1 MFNLTQLIITLSAAL
16 CSGLIGVFFNY
27 RQAKKKE
34 LIRLAEKEHDGL
46 LIELKDLQIKLYK
59 LEKDL
64 DEWKQKYYDAL
75 QELIHV
81 KSDLEES
88 LLKLEHIGVHIDA
101 DDTLQIDK

>member
-1 MFNLTQLIITLSAAL
+1 MFNLTQLLITLSAAL

-27 RQAKKKE
+27 KQGKKKE
-34 LIRLAEKEHDGL
+34 LIRLAEKQHDGL

-101 DDTLQIDK
+101 DDVLQIDK

>member
-46 LIELKDLQIKLYK
+46 LIELKDLQIIK
-59 LEKDL
+59 
-64 DEWKQKYYDAL
+64 
-75 QELIHV
+75 
-81 KSDLEES
+81 
-88 LLKLEHIGVHIDA
+88 
-101 DDTLQIDK
+101 

>member
-1 MFNLTQLIITLSAAL
+1 MFNITQLLITLSAAL

-27 RQAKKKE
+27 RQGKKKE
-34 LIRLAEKEHDGL
+34 LIRLAEKKHDGL

-88 LLKLEHIGVHIDA
+88 LLKLEHIGVHINAEDI
-101 DDTLQIDK
+101 LEIDK

>member
-1 MFNLTQLIITLSAAL
+1 MLNTTQIIITIIASVS
-16 CSGLIGVFFNY
+16 SGLIGVFFNY
-27 RQAKKKE
+27 KQGKKKE
-34 LIRLAEKEHDGL
+34 LVRLSEKQHDGL

-64 DEWKQKYYDAL
+64 DEWKEKYYQAL

-88 LLKLEHIGVHIDA
+88 LLKLDHID
-101 DDTLQIDK
+101 LHIDLDFKDE

>member
-27 RQAKKKE
+27 RQAKKKQ

-46 LIELKDLQIKLYK
+46 LIVLKDLQIKLYK

>member
-1 MFNLTQLIITLSAAL
+1 MFNLTQLLITLSAAL

-27 RQAKKKE
+27 RQGKKKE
-34 LIRLAEKEHDGL
+34 LIRLAEKQHDGL

-59 LEKDL
+59 LERDL

-101 DDTLQIDK
+101 DDILRIDK

>member
-1 MFNLTQLIITLSAAL
+1 MLNTTQIIITILASIS
-16 CSGLIGVFFNY
+16 SGLIGVLFNY
-27 RQAKKKE
+27 KREKKKE
-34 LIRLAEKEHDGL
+34 QVRLQEKLHDGL

-64 DEWKQKYYDAL
+64 DEWKNKYYEAL

-88 LLKLEHIGVHIDA
+88 LLKLEHFEIHINED
-101 DDTLQIDK
+101 

>member
-1 MFNLTQLIITLSAAL
+1 MFNLTQLLITLSAAL

-27 RQAKKKE
+27 RQGKKKE
-34 LIRLAEKEHDGL
+34 LIRLAEKQHDGL

-75 QELIHV
+75 QEFIHV

-88 LLKLEHIGVHIDA
+88 LIKLEHINIHFDA
-101 DDTLQIDK
+101 DDIPQIDK

>member
-1 MFNLTQLIITLSAAL
+1 MLNTSQIIITILASVS
-16 CSGLIGVFFNY
+16 SGLVGILFNY
-27 RQAKKKE
+27 RQGKKKE
-34 LIRLAEKEHDGL
+34 AIRLAEKQHDGL

-64 DEWKQKYYDAL
+64 DEWKEKYYEAL

-88 LLKLEHIGVHIDA
+88 LLKLGHIDIHLDLDA
-101 DDTLQIDK
+101 EGE

>member
-34 LIRLAEKEHDGL
+34 IVRLAEKQHDGL

>member
-1 MFNLTQLIITLSAAL
+1 MLNTSQIIITILASVS
-16 CSGLIGVFFNY
+16 SGLVGILFNY
-27 RQAKKKE
+27 RQSKKKE
-34 LIRLAEKEHDGL
+34 AIRLAEKQHDGL

-64 DEWKQKYYDAL
+64 DEWKEKYYEAL

-88 LLKLEHIGVHIDA
+88 LLKLGHIDIHL
-101 DDTLQIDK
+101 DLDSEGE

>member
-27 RQAKKKE
+27 KQAKKKE
-34 LIRLAEKEHDGL
+34 LIRLTEKQHDAL

-81 KSDLEES
+81 KSDLEKS

>member
-1 MFNLTQLIITLSAAL
+1 MFNLTQLLVTLSAAL
-16 CSGLIGVFFNY
+16 CSGLIGVLFNY
-27 RQAKKKE
+27 KQSKKKE
-34 LIRLAEKEHDGL
+34 AIRLAEKQHDGL

-101 DDTLQIDK
+101 DDMIQIDK

>member
-1 MFNLTQLIITLSAAL
+1 MFNLTQLLITLSAAL

-27 RQAKKKE
+27 RQGKKKE
-34 LIRLAEKEHDGL
+34 LIRLAEKQHDGL

-64 DEWKQKYYDAL
+64 HEWKQKYYDAL

-88 LLKLEHIGVHIDA
+88 LLKLEHIGVHINAEDI
-101 DDTLQIDK
+101 LEIDK

>member
-1 MFNLTQLIITLSAAL
+1 MFNLTQLLITLSAAL

-27 RQAKKKE
+27 RQGKKKE
-34 LIRLAEKEHDGL
+34 IARLAEKQHDGL

-88 LLKLEHIGVHIDA
+88 LIKLEHIGIHFDA
-101 DDTLQIDK
+101 DDMPQIDK

>member
-16 CSGLIGVFFNY
+16 CSGLIGVLFNY

-34 LIRLAEKEHDGL
+34 LIRLAEKQHDGL

-59 LEKDL
+59 LERDL
-64 DEWKQKYYDAL
+64 DEWRQKYYDAL

>member
-34 LIRLAEKEHDGL
+34 IVRLAEKQHDGL

-59 LEKDL
+59 IEKDL

>member
-1 MFNLTQLIITLSAAL
+1 MLDITQLLITLSAAL

-27 RQAKKKE
+27 RQGKKKE
-34 LIRLAEKEHDGL
+34 LIRLAEKQNDGL

-88 LLKLEHIGVHIDA
+88 LIKLEHIGIHFDA
-101 DDTLQIDK
+101 DDVPQIDK